1 MRTFEVGKEVFGGV
15 SFFFSSSLFVPS
27 VPSHL
32 TLILRFFRARAWY
45 LRSGA
50 LGFVDEFS
58 SVEERQGS
66 SLVVCLFT
74 GAASLRERVLLERV
88 DL

>member
-15 SFFFSSSLFVPS
+15 SFFHPSSLFVPS
-27 VPSHL
+27 MSSHL
-32 TLILRFFRARAWY
+32 ALILRFLRARAWY

-58 SVEERQGS
+58 SVEER
-66 SLVVCLFT
+66 
-74 GAASLRERVLLERV
+74 
-88 DL
+88 